1 MTLWTL
7 AGAALLAIAAYVLF
21 SGFLRTL
28 LTYRGTRVITCP
40 ENLEP
45 AAVKVNAVHAARW
58 NALAGEPDLRLRS
71 CSRWPEKADCDQACL
86 ANIETNPAICLVT
99 TMVKDWYE
107 GKDCAVCKHPIGE
120 IVWHERPAAV
130 RIGGVTS
137 EWKEI
142 APQDLPKAFASGEA
156 VCWNCHIKETFVREH
171 PKMVVERSRPA
182 EAHHVIEPTSA
193 VY

>member
-58 NALAGEPDLRLRS
+58 NALAGEPDLQLRS

-86 ANIETNPAICLVT
+86 ANIETNPALCLVT
-99 TMVKDWYE
+99 TLVKDWYN
-107 GKDCAVCKHPIGE
+107 GKDCAVCAHPIGE

-130 RIGGVTS
+130 RIGGVTT

-142 APQDLPKAFASGEA
+142 APQDLPKAFAAGEP
-156 VCWNCHIKETFVREH
+156 VCWTCHIKETFVREH
-171 PKMVVERSRPA
+171 PKMVVERPRPT
-182 EAHHVIEPTSA
+182 EAHHVIEPTNA